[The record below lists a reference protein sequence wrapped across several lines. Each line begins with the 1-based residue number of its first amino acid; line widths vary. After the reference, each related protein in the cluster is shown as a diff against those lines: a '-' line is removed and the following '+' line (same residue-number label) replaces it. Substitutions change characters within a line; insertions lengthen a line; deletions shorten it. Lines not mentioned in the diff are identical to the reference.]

1 MDSQSIATIEQA
13 HATEEAE
20 RHSHPSFLK
29 HHFETI
35 SQQRESASFGMW
47 VFLLTEIMFF
57 GGMFC
62 AYLIFRNWYH
72 DAFVAGSNTLD
83 ITLGTTNTAVLIGS
97 SFTMAMAVYSAQMRR
112 KGQLMLCLLLTIVLG
127 VVFLGIKGVEWH
139 QKYVDHHI
147 PGMGFSIQEFVHP
160 TNPKAVPLAPDMAEK
175 TQIYFSLYFLMTGM
189 HALHMVIGVSLLF
202 FLLWEASRG
211 TYTSGHVMPIEN
223 FGLYWHFVD
232 IIWIFLF
239 PLLYLISRYQ

>member
-1 MDSQSIATIEQA
+1 MDSNFIATSPEDLPAGEQ
-13 HATEEAE
+13 
-20 RHSHPSFLK
+20 RHEHPAFLR
-29 HHFETI
+29 HHFESI
-35 SQQRESASFGMW
+35 SQQREAASFGMW
-47 VFLLTEIMFF
+47 IFLLTEIMFF

-62 AYLIFRNWYH
+62 AYMIFRNWYH

-83 ITLGTTNTAVLIGS
+83 ITLGTANTAVLILS

-112 KGQLMLCLLLTIVLG
+112 KRPLVMFLAMTIVLG
-127 VVFLGIKGVEWH
+127 FLFLGIKGDEWH
-139 QKYVDHHI
+139 TKYVEHHI
-147 PGMGFSIQEFVHP
+147 PGMGFSIQDFVHP
-160 TNPKAVPLAPDMAEK
+160 TNPKAIPLPPDMAEK

-202 FLLWEASRG
+202 FLLWQASRDA
-211 TYTSGHVMPIEN
+211 YTTGRVMPIEN